1 MAGMKKFLLL
11 TAVLLVVSAAWARP
25 IGTGPVK
32 AQLVDDTLVVDG
44 FTITFQR
51 TLRVPNNGKKY
62 PLPPGLGRFPIY
74 RVQDYARK
82 LPASWVKEGGV
93 FIPMYQREAMWIAF
107 GGEEWR
113 PRAVKIGI
121 GNVNALTGE
130 KFVAELKGAGE
141 QDYLVA
147 PAPQPWIDGIKAG
160 AGFIRQFVAV
170 RLGEGLSVEG
180 QVTGEEKV
188 GGLQIAVYNPVKGKF
203 KKPSHE
209 HEGAHGGTGMMG
221 MEMSAAAPSGGGA
234 GGGAQMGL
242 GAGGTMTQKI
252 YHDPHGLAAWDAQA
266 FAVIPV
272 HIINSEM
279 FQAITG
285 KKPPESPVTQKDYA
299 SYGYPWF
306 ALYDEKYADLKAK
319 EKLRK
324 VKPVPGKDDSVAV
337 KKVIKY
343 KVPELPQDSK
353 DSRDAP
359 PSPPSRSP
367 TPGHSE

>member
-1 MAGMKKFLLL
+1 MKITKRMKQAAFLSVFL
-11 TAVLLVVSAAWARP
+11 AVNAAWAKP

-32 AQLVDDTLVVDG
+32 TELVEESLVVDG

-51 TLRVPNNGKKY
+51 TLRIPNNGKKY

-74 RVQDYARK
+74 RVQDYAKK
-82 LPASWVKEGGV
+82 LPEAWVKEGGV

-121 GNVNALTGE
+121 GNVNVLTGE
-130 KFVAELKGAGE
+130 KFVADLKSTKE

-170 RLGEGLSVEG
+170 ALGQGISVEG

-188 GGLQIAVYNPVKGKF
+188 GGMQIAVYNPVKGKF
-203 KKPSHE
+203 KKPVHE
-209 HEGAHGGTGMMG
+209 YGGPKMMG
-221 MEMSAAAPSGGGA
+221 MEMSATAPAGGA
-234 GGGAQMGL
+234 EMGL

-252 YHDPHGLAAWDAQA
+252 YHDPHGLAVWDPAQ
-266 FAVIPV
+266 FAVIHV

-279 FQAITG
+279 FQKITG
-285 KKPPESPVTQKDYA
+285 KKPPESPVTQKDYE
-299 SYGYPWF
+299 SFGYPWF
-306 ALYDEKYADLKAK
+306 ALYDEKYADLQAK

-324 VKPVPGKDDSVAV
+324 VKPVPGKDDSIAV

-353 DSRDAP
+353 EKGAP

-367 TPGHSE
+367 TPGHSK

>member
-1 MAGMKKFLLL
+1 MIDFEGLMRKMAGMKKFLF
-11 TAVLLVVSAAWARP
+11 VLSFFVVSVAWAKP

-32 AQLVDDTLVVDG
+32 TELIEESLVVDG

-51 TLRVPNNGKKY
+51 TLRIPNNGIKY

-82 LPASWVKEGGV
+82 LPESWVKEGGV

-130 KFVAELKGAGE
+130 KFVADLKSAGE

-170 RLGEGLSVEG
+170 RLGEGITVEG

-203 KKPSHE
+203 KKPPQE
-209 HEGAHGGTGMMG
+209 HGGPRMMG
-221 MEMSAAAPSGGGA
+221 MEMSATAPAGGGGGA
-234 GGGAQMGL
+234 EMGL

-252 YHDPHGLAAWDAQA
+252 YHDPHGLAVWDPAQ
-266 FAVIPV
+266 FAVIHV

-279 FQAITG
+279 FQKITG
-285 KKPPESPVTQKDYA
+285 KKPPESPVTQKDYE
-299 SYGYPWF
+299 SFGYPWF
-306 ALYDEKYADLKAK
+306 ALYDENYADLKAK
-319 EKLRK
+319 EKLSK
-324 VKPVPGKDDSVAV
+324 VKPVPGKDSPIAV

-343 KVPELPQDSK
+343 KVPELPPPEQRAKDSK
-353 DSRDAP
+353 EKE
-359 PSPPSRSP
+359 PPSRRP
-367 TPGHSE
+367 

>member
-1 MAGMKKFLLL
+1 MKKLILIV
-11 TAVLLVVSAAWARP
+11 AVFFAAGAAWAGP

-32 AQLVDDTLVVDG
+32 AALEDDVLMVDG

-51 TLRVPNNGKKY
+51 TLRIPNNGKKY

-74 RVQDYARK
+74 RVQDYAKK
-82 LPASWVKEGGV
+82 LPKSWVEAGGV
-93 FIPMYQREAMWIAF
+93 FIPMYQREAMWMAF
-107 GGEEWR
+107 SGEEWR

-130 KFVAELKGAGE
+130 KFVADLKSAAE

-170 RLGEGLSVEG
+170 ALGEGVTVEG

-188 GGLQIAVYNPVKGKF
+188 GGVQIAVYNPVKGKF
-203 KKPSHE
+203 KKPPDE
-209 HEGAHGGTGMMG
+209 HTGGPRMMG
-221 MEMSAAAPSGGGA
+221 MEMSAAEAPAGGGRGGGA
-234 GGGAQMGL
+234 EMGL

-252 YHDPHGLAAWDAQA
+252 YHDPHGLSTWDPAQ
-266 FAVIPV
+266 FAVIHV

-279 FQAITG
+279 FQKITG
-285 KKPPESPVTQKDYA
+285 KKPPESPVTQKDYE
-299 SYGYPWF
+299 SFGYPWF
-306 ALYDEKYADLKAK
+306 ALYDENYADLKAK

-324 VKPVPGKDDSVAV
+324 VKPVPGKDSPIAV

-343 KVPELPQDSK
+343 KVPQLPQDSK
-353 DSRDAP
+353 EKGAP
-359 PSPPSRSP
+359 PPPPKRSP